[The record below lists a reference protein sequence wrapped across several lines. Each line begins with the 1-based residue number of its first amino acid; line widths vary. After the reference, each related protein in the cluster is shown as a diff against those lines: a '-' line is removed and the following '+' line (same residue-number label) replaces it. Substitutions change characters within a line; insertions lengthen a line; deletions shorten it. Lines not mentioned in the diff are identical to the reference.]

1 MAATGVTSFMP
12 TFVSSPVDV
21 CRAAL
26 DTVAGLP
33 ASAGPRVLGVHLE
46 GPFLSPQWAGA
57 HDPDCLRAPDTQLA
71 DDLCAAGP
79 LRMMTLAPELPG
91 AMELVAHLAGHGVV
105 VSLGHSNADTATA
118 HAAFELGA
126 RAVTHLH
133 NAHRRWQPR
142 DPGLGG
148 VALVR
153 PGVAVQVILDH
164 VHLAPETSYAAFL
177 TARQRFCLVT
187 DAIEGAG
194 LEDGTYRLG
203 SREVRVA
210 EGAARLADGTL
221 AGSVLTMDEA
231 VRNLVGLGA
240 TLAQAVHC
248 AARAPAL
255 LAGREDLGLLHE
267 GAVADI
273 TVLDDDMRVA
283 RTIVA
288 GQEVFGAD

>member
-1 MAATGVTSFMP
+1 
-12 TFVSSPVDV
+12 
-21 CRAAL
+21 
-26 DTVAGLP
+26 
-33 ASAGPRVLGVHLE
+33 
-46 GPFLSPQWAGA
+46 
-57 HDPDCLRAPDTQLA
+57 
-71 DDLCAAGP
+71 
-79 LRMMTLAPELPG
+79 
-91 AMELVAHLAGHGVV
+91 MELVAHLAGHGVV